1 MGIKLG
7 PRKGLSNYLEA
18 PVKVSLLNDSV
29 NIRLKKYFTNTN
41 SPSSYVITHQDMT
54 IFINYKILM
63 NLPELILLGFI
74 PLYLFR
80 KLIKILKKLRKNQ
93 IKSNTISW
101 S

>member
-7 PRKGLSNYLEA
+7 PRNGLDNYLEA

-29 NIRLKKYFTNTN
+29 NIRIKKYFTNSK

-80 KLIKILKKLRKNQ
+80 KLIKILKKLKENQ
-93 IKSNTISW
+93 VKYKATS
-101 S
+101 

>member
-1 MGIKLG
+1 MDD
-7 PRKGLSNYLEA
+7 NLEA
-18 PVKVSLLNDSV
+18 PAKVSLLNDSV
-29 NIRLKKYFTNTN
+29 NIKLKKYFTNSK

-80 KLIKILKKLRKNQ
+80 KLIKILNRLKENQ
-93 IKSNTISW
+93 VKSKVTSW
-101 S
+101 F